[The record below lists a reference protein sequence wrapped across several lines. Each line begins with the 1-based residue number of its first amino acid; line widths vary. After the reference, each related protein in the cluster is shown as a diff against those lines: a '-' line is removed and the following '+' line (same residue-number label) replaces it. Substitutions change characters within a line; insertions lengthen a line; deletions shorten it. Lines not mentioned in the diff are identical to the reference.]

1 MQTSILIAHTDPW
14 LRRTLRDMLEGAQYS
29 VVEASDAE
37 SALAILRQS
46 ERSMIALFQIVLYEN
61 TLSGVDSVSILG
73 AAAHDPRLADQHAFV
88 VITPTPEN
96 VELVFGRMIERIS
109 ASIVAEPVDPGRLGR
124 AIADAERLLLVTA

>member
-14 LRRTLRDMLEGAQYS
+14 LRRTLRDMLEGAPYS

-61 TLSGVDSVSILG
+61 TLSGVDCVTILG

-88 VITPTPEN
+88 VVTPTPEN